1 MRQGGGRAKGSAF
14 ERQVAKDVIQAF
26 AKYGITVKDAYRTPL
41 SGGHFAA
48 SRTDPGDLV
57 ISPKLA
63 EYFPFSVEC
72 KSCAKLDWALLFN
85 CPPTSH
91 WTKWMAQCMKA
102 AGSKPALVVFKG
114 NRTPIFAMYAY
125 KSMADFFPDISIS
138 HLQYIKTKVCRTSV
152 RIVLFS
158 DLLTLLVEASDC
170 GCS

>member
-1 MRQGGGRAKGSAF
+1 MKQGGGRAKGSSF

-26 AKYGITVKDAYRTPL
+26 AKYGVTVKDCYRTPL

-63 EYFPFSVEC
+63 EYFPFSIEC
-72 KSCAKLDWALLFN
+72 KSYAKLDWSLLFN

-91 WTKWMAQCMKA
+91 WAKWLGQSMKA
-102 AGSKPALVVFKG
+102 AGAKPALVVFKG
-114 NRTPIFAMYAY
+114 NRTPVFAMYPY
-125 KSMADFFPDISIS
+125 KTMADFFPDISILR
-138 HLQYIKTKVCRTSV
+138 LQYIKTKVCRTSV

-158 DLLTLLVEASDC
+158 DLLKVLAAEDC